1 MSTRVFSFLVKNNW
15 VTLLK
20 LTKISI
26 LVSGYYL
33 FRFDTF
39 IVVCTGFVVVIIGN
53 WQMESKTR
61 VNCYRETTSSQESQT
76 LSLFFILYSS
86 LAIALLILLVPHQYV
101 DGKFVPG
108 FIFAGRPFLFHAF
121 LFSVLLSFAGASSSL
136 LIGINCPRTAIGRC
150 YYRIS
155 MVSMASA
162 LLILALAL
170 FLEILK
176 LLGSPDLEWWGL
188 LFQVF
193 GRISPS
199 EEEENREL

>member
-1 MSTRVFSFLVKNNW
+1 M
-15 VTLLK
+15 
-20 LTKISI
+20 
-26 LVSGYYL
+26 G
-33 FRFDTF
+33 
-39 IVVCTGFVVVIIGN
+39 
-53 WQMESKTR
+53 SKALD
-61 VNCYRETTSSQESQT
+61 NSYDKTTSSQESQT
-76 LSLFFILYSS
+76 QSLFFILYSS

-101 DGKFVPG
+101 DGNFVPG
-108 FIFAGRPFLFHAF
+108 FIFAGHPFLFHAF

-136 LIGINCPRTAIGRC
+136 LIGNNCPGATIGRC

-176 LLGSPDLEWWGL
+176 LLGSPDLEWWQL

-199 EEEENREL
+199 SEEENTEL